1 MAGDVAGGIRG
12 EEDGCAD
19 EFFHFAETPHGS
31 TKQELLAA
39 VGAVEQSSIQIRS
52 KHARNEGVDTDA
64 GRGPLD
70 GKTLGERSDRGLAGA
85 VSRYLI
91 ETDERRDGSDIDDAA
106 VALLD
111 HVAAEDAAGAKS
123 PGYVWFDDG
132 VPLGFLQ

>member
-52 KHARNEGVDTDA
+52 KHAGNKGVDADA

-70 GKTLGERSDRGLAGA
+70 GETFRKRSDGRLAGS
-85 VSRYLI
+85 VRSDLI
-91 ETDERRDGSDIDDAA
+91 ETNERRDGSDIDDPA

-123 PGYVWFDDG
+123 SG
-132 VPLGFLQ
+132 